1 MKLMVVLSR
10 VPWPL
15 EKGDKLR
22 AYHFI
27 REWSKDH
34 DVALFCLTDSKVDP
48 KAEAKLKEICTEVHI
63 QRLSRLNILIR
74 LAKGMFNPLPYQ
86 VSYFYSK
93 GAQKAFDRFLDR
105 NVPDHIFCQLVRT
118 AEYVRKYTIIPKSLD
133 YMDAFSVGMWR
144 MAKGASWPLS
154 MLMKLE
160 SKRLENYEGIVQD
173 EFTHR
178 YIISNQDKEQLIHL
192 RDLTVVAN
200 GIDPAL
206 LEAQSASQKSKKY
219 DVLFTGN
226 MAYRPNVESAKFLV
240 NEIMPIVWSK
250 YPDAILC
257 LAGATPTP
265 QVRSLASEKV
275 IVTGWVDDIAEVYR
289 NAKVFVAPM
298 IVNTGLQNKLLEA
311 MALNVPSVTT
321 SLANN
326 ALMAKSN
333 DEVLIG
339 DTPSELAMHI
349 SNLLENEAL
358 RTDLARRGNSYV
370 IANFSWSKFA
380 QNISQSF

>member
-34 DVALFCLTDSKVDP
+34 EVSLFCLTDSRVDP
-48 KAEAKLKEICTEVHI
+48 KAEAKLKEICAEVHI
-63 QRLSRLNILIR
+63 ERLSRLNILIR

-133 YMDAFSVGMWR
+133 YMDAFSVGMRR

-154 MLMKLE
+154 MLMNLE
-160 SKRLENYEGIVQD
+160 SKRLENYEGIVQN
-173 EFTHR
+173 EFSQR
-178 YIISNQDKEQLIHL
+178 YIISNQDKEQLAHL
-192 RDLTVVAN
+192 KDLSVVGN
-200 GIDPAL
+200 GIDPTL
-206 LEAQSASQKSKKY
+206 LLSQPNGDSRKKY

-250 YPDAILC
+250 FPNAILC
-257 LAGATPTP
+257 LAGATPSP
-265 QVRSLASEKV
+265 QVRSLASEQV
-275 IVTGWVDDIAEVYR
+275 IVTGWVDDIAEVYK

-311 MALNVPSVTT
+311 MALSVPSVTT

-326 ALMAKSN
+326 ALMAESGY
-333 DEVLIG
+333 EILIG
-339 DTPSELAMHI
+339 DTPIELAAHI
-349 SNLLENEAL
+349 SNLLGNESL
-358 RTDLARRGNSYV
+358 RTDLALKGNKYV
-370 IANFSWSKFA
+370 IAKFSWSKFA
-380 QNISQSF
+380 HNISQSF